1 MQAVAKIIKD
11 MQSKGNNKYSID
23 MFSDNNYIVDNQQ
36 SQRSQRGYEDQDA
49 QDALDVF
56 DSYVKQTKKQKK
68 TDFSNNRKAKR
79 GEL

>member
-23 MFSDNNYIVDNQQ
+23 MFSDIDD
-36 SQRSQRGYEDQDA
+36 SQRIQHGYEDQENLEGPDA
-49 QDALDVF
+49 
-56 DSYVKQTKKQKK
+56 YVKQAKKQKK

>member
-11 MQSKGNNKYSID
+11 MQSKGNSKYSVD
-23 MFSDNNYIVDNQQ
+23 MFLDIGDNQQ
-36 SQRSQRGYEDQDA
+36 SQRSQQKYEDQDV
-49 QDALDVF
+49 LEEYDV
-56 DSYVKQTKKQKK
+56 YVKQAKKQKK

>member
-11 MQSKGNNKYSID
+11 MQSKGNNKYSVD
-23 MFSDNNYIVDNQQ
+23 MFSDIGD
-36 SQRSQRGYEDQDA
+36 SQRSQQKYEDQEN
-49 QDALDVF
+49 LDGF
-56 DSYVKQTKKQKK
+56 DSYVKQAKKQKK

>member
-11 MQSKGNNKYSID
+11 MQSKGNSKYSVD
-23 MFSDNNYIVDNQQ
+23 MFSDIGDNQQ
-36 SQRSQRGYEDQDA
+36 SQRSPHGYEDQDA
-49 QDALDVF
+49 LDGYDGHVR
-56 DSYVKQTKKQKK
+56 QAKKQKK

>member
-11 MQSKGNNKYSID
+11 MQSKGNSKYSVD
-23 MFSDNNYIVDNQQ
+23 MFSHIVDNQQ
-36 SQRSQRGYEDQDA
+36 SQRIQHGYEDQY
-49 QDALDVF
+49 ALEGYDG
-56 DSYVKQTKKQKK
+56 YVKQAKKQKK

>member
-1 MQAVAKIIKD
+1 MKAVAKVIKD

-23 MFSDNNYIVDNQQ
+23 MFSDIGDSQQ
-36 SQRSQRGYEDQDA
+36 SQRSQQKYEDQEN
-49 QDALDVF
+49 LDGF
-56 DSYVKQTKKQKK
+56 DSYAKQAKKQKK